1 MKTLAERLKALR
13 KAAGFTQEELAKRV
27 GVTRGA
33 LANWEVGGEISA
45 ANMRRISEEFDG
57 TLDWLATGVG
67 KPPAIVGNRT
77 LAEVPKDEDSTDVSQ
92 LGNAPNAN
100 IGGKNVGGWQEVPVY
115 GQAVA
120 GEDGEFLMNGN
131 IMFTALA
138 PPSVV
143 AISNAYGVRV
153 SGLSMEPRY
162 YDGEVVFVD
171 PSRIPRAGDFVVV
184 QVKTDE
190 HGELWGFVKRY
201 VRRNTKELVL
211 SQFNPEKVLTFR
223 NDQVASCHVIVMGG
237 MG

>member
-1 MKTLAERLKALR
+1 M
-13 KAAGFTQEELAKRV
+13 TQAQLAKRI

-33 LANWEVGGEISA
+33 LANWEVGGDVSR

-57 TLDWLATGVG
+57 TLDWLETGMG
-67 KPPAIVGNRT
+67 KPPAIVEIRT
-77 LAEVPKDEDSTDVSQ
+77 LAPSAKRDDTEGVGY
-92 LGNAPNAN
+92 LGTAPNAR
-100 IGGKNVGGWQEVPVY
+100 IEQKSMSGWREVPVY

-131 IMFTALA
+131 ILFTALA

-143 AISNAYGVRV
+143 AVSNAYGVRV
-153 SGLSMEPRY
+153 AGVSMEPRY

-211 SQFNPEKVLTFR
+211 SQFNPEKELRFP